1 MTLTIAIPPQKHP
14 DEFYIDVALNHH
26 AFQQMAA
33 SAAIEDIYFNA
44 TQTIEAG
51 RYIAGEIDYEQW
63 TQIISKRHGIAS
75 SSP

>member
-1 MTLTIAIPPQKHP
+1 MMSIPLQKNS
-14 DEFYIDVALNHH
+14 DDFYIDLALNDR

-33 SAAIEDIYFNA
+33 SAAIEDVYFNA

-51 RYIAGEIDYEQW
+51 RYIAHEIDYEQW
-63 TQIISKRHGIAS
+63 TQIISKRHGIVS